1 MPMKSPLT
9 PLSPASAG
17 AQLGDTFTMNSAG
30 PGGWQE
36 IVSKVSTYLSTSTT
50 KAPAAPETLRQLTGL
65 LRLQMDV
72 TRYQLR
78 VEVVSKVAESA
89 VTSLRKLQ
97 QSQ

>member
-1 MPMKSPLT
+1 
-9 PLSPASAG
+9 
-17 AQLGDTFTMNSAG
+17 
-30 PGGWQE
+30 
-36 IVSKVSTYLSTSTT
+36 
-50 KAPAAPETLRQLTGL
+50 
-65 LRLQMDV
+65 MDV

>member
-1 MPMKSPLT
+1 MKSPLIQI
-9 PLSPASAG
+9 SPASGG
-17 AQLGDTFTMNSAG
+17 AQLGDTLTRKSAES
-30 PGGWQE
+30 GGWHD
-36 IVSKVSTYLSTSTT
+36 IVSKVSAYLSTSTT